1 MEAENHKN
9 KRAKVTA
16 QQQVTLEFQ
25 NPQPAAPVG
34 IVIPQRDPQ
43 RYTPA
48 EQARRAAIRTGKRL
62 GLDKPEKQHHIKRKS
77 SSFKKN
83 KE

>member
-1 MEAENHKN
+1 MNNLLRCALFGMFILSLGSQSSWSMEAENHKN

-48 EQARRAAIRTGKRL
+48 EQARRAAIR
-62 GLDKPEKQHHIKRKS
+62 
-77 SSFKKN
+77 
-83 KE
+83 